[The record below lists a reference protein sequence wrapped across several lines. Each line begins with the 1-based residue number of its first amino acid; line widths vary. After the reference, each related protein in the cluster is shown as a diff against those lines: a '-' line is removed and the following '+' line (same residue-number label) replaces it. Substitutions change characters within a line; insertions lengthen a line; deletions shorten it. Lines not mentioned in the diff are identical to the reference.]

1 MNRVKSN
8 LWKFS
13 ITLLGVECGLNSP
26 MAANRKLQQQVDSTL
41 KKIDE
46 GIVEFGE
53 QWGRVEENNNP
64 NLRVCLV
71 VQAPCDLFH

>member
-1 MNRVKSN
+1 
-8 LWKFS
+8 
-13 ITLLGVECGLNSP
+13 